1 MDYKYIEQLLERY
14 WEANTTPQEEN
25 ILRAF
30 FSQDMLPEHLAQY
43 QPLFVYE
50 QTAANEQP
58 LGDDFDRRM
67 LERIGQSTAEA
78 EKKVVVKAQRITMAS
93 RLRPLFRAAAAV
105 AIVAVLGTAAQT
117 AFRQTEQTNEAW
129 DYNSA
134 SYADTY
140 QHPEEALDALD
151 AGLAEIS
158 DMLNATAPTDSLA
171 KEEEAQP

>member
-14 WEANTTPQEEN
+14 WEATTTPQEET
-25 ILRAF
+25 ILRTF
-30 FSQDMLPEHLAQY
+30 FSQDVLPEHLAQY

-50 QTAANEQP
+50 QTAATEQP

-67 LERIGQSTAEA
+67 LERIGQPADEVP
-78 EKKVVVKAQRITMAS
+78 KKVVVKAQRLTIAS

-105 AIVAVLGTAAQT
+105 AIVAVLGTAAQS
-117 AFRQTEQTNEAW
+117 AFRQTDQTNEAW

-158 DMLNATAPTDSLA
+158 DMLNSSTSADSLA
-171 KEEEAQP
+171 NNEDVQP

>member
-14 WEANTTPQEEN
+14 WEATTTPQEET
-25 ILRAF
+25 ILRTF
-30 FSQDMLPEHLAQY
+30 FSQDVLPEHLAQY

-50 QTAANEQP
+50 QTAATEQP

-67 LERIGQSTAEA
+67 LERIGQPADEA
-78 EKKVVVKAQRITMAS
+78 PKTVVVQAQRLTIAS

-105 AIVAVLGTAAQT
+105 AIVAVLGTAAQS
-117 AFRQTEQTNEAW
+117 AFRQTDQTNEAW

-158 DMLNATAPTDSLA
+158 DMLNSSTSADSLA
-171 KEEEAQP
+171 NNEDVQP